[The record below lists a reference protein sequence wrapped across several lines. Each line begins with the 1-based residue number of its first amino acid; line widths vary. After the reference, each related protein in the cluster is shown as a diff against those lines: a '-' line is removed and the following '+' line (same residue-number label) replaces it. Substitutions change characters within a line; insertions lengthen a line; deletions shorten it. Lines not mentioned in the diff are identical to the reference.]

1 MGHLHSIRSRR
12 DMIFAEQSFSGAR
25 PVYRGLIGI
34 DATWKQGYR
43 FPFKWTIRS
52 CASLTGVGMN
62 TGNKLPEGPE

>member
-34 DATWKQGYR
+34 DATWKQGY
-43 FPFKWTIRS
+43 P
-52 CASLTGVGMN
+52 
-62 TGNKLPEGPE
+62 LPLQMDDSIVRLVDRRWNEYWK